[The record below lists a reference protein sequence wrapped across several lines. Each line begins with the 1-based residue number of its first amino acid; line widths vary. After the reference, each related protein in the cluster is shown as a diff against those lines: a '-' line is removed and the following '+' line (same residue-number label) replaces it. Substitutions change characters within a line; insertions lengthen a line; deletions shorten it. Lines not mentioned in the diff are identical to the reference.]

1 MTMRRVSCPVIA
13 GESTKSPLTRHMS
26 LGTVFIRVS
35 SASAATAGI
44 APFVV
49 EVGPLETLRND
60 ADADPPSA
68 LQGISINETLRDQC
82 AIAQQAHRKLGWVTH
97 DDRQRPRDPRKGGV
111 SCGTART

>member
-49 EVGPLETLRND
+49 EVGPLETLCNY

-68 LQGISINETLRDQC
+68 LQGISINATRAPLLTRLTESLVGSLTMTDSIRATLAKAVYRVELRAHDQ
-82 AIAQQAHRKLGWVTH
+82 
-97 DDRQRPRDPRKGGV
+97 
-111 SCGTART
+111 